1 MEIGHKNALHLVKL
15 QRIKG
20 DKVSGT
26 IPFIAVSSAMSTYV
40 KREVV
45 LMYFTKRGRIKA
57 VQEEMQLSDW
67 LKLSENRC
75 ARTTAGAMAA
85 ERIDEAPKNEP

>member
-1 MEIGHKNALHLVKL
+1 MEIGHKNAVHLVRL
-15 QRIKG
+15 QRIRG
-20 DKVSGT
+20 DKVLGM
-26 IPFIAVSSAMSTYV
+26 IPFIAVSSVMSTYV

-67 LKLSENRC
+67 LELSENSC
-75 ARTTAGAMAA
+75 ARATAGAMAA
-85 ERIDEAPKNEP
+85 ERIGGLEVRRF